1 MHTISHPRSETTSR
15 NKPHTDRGNGMNALL
30 RPSSIA
36 LIGASNRAGAPG
48 RVMVEQARAGGFA
61 GRLFP
66 VNPRETEISG
76 LTCVPNLAHIASH
89 VDLAVIAVGEA
100 RTEAALSEVIDRGIP
115 AAMIFAGC
123 DGAGAEGDGVLAR
136 LTAMAREAG
145 LALCGPN
152 SMGFVNPSHGLNVM
166 AYAPRVALRRGNI
179 ALIAQSGSA
188 FSALTYNHDRLGFSL
203 AVSTGR
209 EIATRSEDYLH
220 WALDQPETGVIG
232 LFQETARD
240 PERFRE
246 ALERAEARGIPVVIL
261 KVGRSEVAARFA
273 ASHSGAIAGN
283 AAAYEAVFRAHNVIE
298 THTLDDFAACLQLFS
313 HVDPLA
319 LPDGRLSGVHDSGG
333 EREMVVDR
341 AEDLNVPYAVLSE
354 HTKTRLSENLDAGL
368 HPENPLD
375 AWGSGQDFEP
385 KINNMMNAL
394 ITDPDVGVLGL
405 FVDIRDGS
413 WTSGTCVAALANAA
427 AASGKP
433 GVVVSNFSGVN
444 HAVMASDAIAA
455 GLPVIE
461 GTDEGLRAVRALFDW
476 RDARR
481 HANSPDPLPQ
491 IPPGIAAKW
500 RIRLTEAVP
509 LDEAEALSLLADYG
523 IPTPRLARITSPADI
538 DAAVATVGLP
548 LVLKTAAPGVAH
560 KSDVNGVIVGLQTAD
575 DVRAAYADL
584 SARLGPRAIV
594 AEMAPKG
601 AELAFGI
608 LHDDS
613 FGPLVMLATGGIW
626 IELLKDRVVALP
638 PFGPA
643 GARRM
648 IDRLRLGAMLTGA
661 RGRPPADLDAVADAL
676 ARLSRLA
683 SDLGDLI
690 AEMDVNPVLAGPGG
704 CCAVDALLT
713 PRTPAP

>member
-15 NKPHTDRGNGMNALL
+15 IDPHTDRGNGMNALL

-48 RVMVEQARAGGFA
+48 RVMVDQARAGGFT

-246 ALERAEARGIPVVIL
+246 ALERAEACGIPVVIL

-298 THTLDDFAACLQLFS
+298 THTLDDFAACLQMFS

-319 LPDGRLSGVHDSGG
+319 LPDGRLAGVHDSGG

-341 AEDLNVPYAVLSE
+341 AEELDVPYAVLSA
-354 HTKTRLSENLDAGL
+354 HTKARLADNLDAGL

-375 AWGSGQDFEP
+375 AWGSGKDFEP

-413 WTSGTCVAALANAA
+413 WTSGTCVDALASAS

-500 RIRLTEAVP
+500 RIRLTEAAP

-538 DAAVATVGLP
+538 EAAVATVGLP

-584 SARLGPRAIV
+584 SARLGPMAIV

>member
-1 MHTISHPRSETTSR
+1 M
-15 NKPHTDRGNGMNALL
+15 DALL
-30 RPSSIA
+30 RPSGIA
-36 LIGASNRAGAPG
+36 LVGASNRPGSPG
-48 RVMVEQARAGGFA
+48 RVMVEQALGG
-61 GRLFP
+61 GYNGGIFP
-66 VNPRETEISG
+66 INPRETEISG
-76 LTCVPNLAHIASH
+76 LPCHPDLAALPAP
-89 VDLAVIAVGEA
+89 VDLAVIALGEA
-100 RTEAALSEVIDRGIP
+100 RTEAALADAIARGIP
-115 AAMIFAGC
+115 AAVIFAGC
-123 DGAGAEGDGVLAR
+123 DGTDATGDGVLAR

-145 LALCGPN
+145 MALCGPN
-152 SMGFVNPSHGLNVM
+152 SMGLVNPSFGLNVM
-166 AYAPRVALRRGNI
+166 AYAPRVALRPGNI

-220 WALDQPETGVIG
+220 WALDRPETGVIG

-240 PERFRE
+240 PDRFRD
-246 ALERAEARGIPVVIL
+246 ALDRAEARGIPVVIL
-261 KVGRSEVAARFA
+261 KVGRSEVAAQFA

-298 THTLDDFAACLQLFS
+298 THTLDDFAAGLQLFS

-354 HTKTRLSENLDAGL
+354 HTKARLSENLDAGL

-413 WTSGTCVAALANAA
+413 WTSGTCVAALAKAS

-461 GTDEGLRAVRALFDW
+461 GTDEGLRAIRALFDW

-481 HANSPDPLPQ
+481 HAATADPLPHVA
-491 IPPGIAAKW
+491 PGIAAKW
-500 RIRLTEAVP
+500 RLRLTKPAP

-523 IPTPRLARITSPADI
+523 IPTPRLARIATPADI

-560 KSDVNGVIVGLQTAD
+560 KSDVDGVIVGLHSTD
-575 DVRAAYADL
+575 EVRAAYADL
-584 SARLGPRAIV
+584 SARLGPQAIV

-626 IELLKDRVVALP
+626 IELLKDRAVALP

-643 GARRM
+643 AARRM
-648 IDRLRLGAMLTGA
+648 IDRLRLAAMLTGA

-683 SDLGDLI
+683 ADLGDLI

-713 PRTPAP
+713 PRTPST